1 MDKPRRWFAMARLA
15 LRHLFGALQK
25 VKMVGKMNKNTLIID
40 RRDFIVFAILD
51 AIFWFS
57 VGVYFF

>member
-1 MDKPRRWFAMARLA
+1 MERLA
-15 LRHLFGALQK
+15 LRHLFKPLQK
-25 VKMVGKMNKNTLIID
+25 VKMVGEMNKNTLIID